1 MSLGK
6 RLFNEGLPADR
17 VGIFASSGSMNTSN
31 ISSKDVILFPQ
42 PINNITR
49 NNYSMSVWIK
59 WDQLNQPDSNNG
71 AATIMYLGKGTNS
84 GLMMFWNDH
93 GTYPNKP
100 YISSDGGGFV
110 SASTS
115 LTAGWHHLVY
125 VINSTAKIYIDG
137 SLDVSASFTQGTRQ
151 YYDIIGCRLN
161 TVNNNQQLF
170 QGQMN
175 DFRIF
180 NREVTSSEVTTLY
193 GETNGS
199 LGNDPFSDSSCK
211 CFINFE
217 DNTNDQTG
225 NQTMTGYNITYT
237 NK

>member
-6 RLFNEGLPADR
+6 RLFNEGLPPDR
-17 VGIFASSGSMNTSN
+17 VGVFASSGAMNTGN

-49 NNYSMSVWIK
+49 NDYSLSVWVK

-71 AATIMYLGKGTNS
+71 AAAIMGLGNGTS
-84 GLMMFWNDH
+84 SSLMILWNDN
-93 GTYPNKP
+93 GSYPNKP
-100 YISSDGGGFV
+100 HISSDGGGALF
-110 SASTS
+110 ASTS
-115 LTAGWHHLVY
+115 LSAGWHHLVY
-125 VINSTAKIYIDG
+125 VIKSTAKIYIDG
-137 SLDVSASFTQGTRQ
+137 SLDASGSFSQGSRS
-151 YYDIIGCRLN
+151 YYDIIGCKLN
-161 TVNNNQQLF
+161 SVNSNQSLF